1 MSNEH
6 EENIKKEFAAAEGV
20 PVDAIETTEATE
32 QPKEVISELEVSML
46 EAAQN
51 LEFEK
56 AALLR
61 DQIDALK
68 NKDKVASKASKS
80 GYKKKSKGIYNK
92 DGIPKRKR
100 KP

>member
-1 MSNEH
+1 
-6 EENIKKEFAAAEGV
+6 
-20 PVDAIETTEATE
+20 
-32 QPKEVISELEVSML
+32 ML

-61 DQIDALK
+61 DQIEALK

-92 DGIPKRKR
+92 DGIPKRR
-100 KP
+100 KKS